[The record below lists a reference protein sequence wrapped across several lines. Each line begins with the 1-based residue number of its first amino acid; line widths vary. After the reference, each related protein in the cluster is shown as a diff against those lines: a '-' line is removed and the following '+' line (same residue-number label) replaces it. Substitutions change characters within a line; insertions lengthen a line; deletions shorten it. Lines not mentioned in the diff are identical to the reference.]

1 MEFAHV
7 GYMVSKEALRLFIM
21 ESLPYP
27 EKCYPEL
34 RSKFHG
40 YEDAEFGECMRN
52 VGILP
57 EGIVDEQGVE
67 RCFEFNPLEYI
78 VEELNASEWEQVW
91 L

>member
-1 MEFAHV
+1 MEFACV
-7 GYMVSKEALRLFIM
+7 GYTVSKKALRLFIT

-27 EKCYPEL
+27 EKCCREV

-40 YEDAEFGECMRN
+40 WEDAEFGECMRN

-57 EGIVDEQGVE
+57 EGIVDEQGGE
-67 RCFEFNPLEYI
+67 RCFEFNPVEYI
-78 VEELNASEWEQVW
+78 VEEQNASEWEQVW